1 MVNWLDRRLY
11 DWFALFFFLRS
22 EMSEMTAV
30 GCGMGSS
37 GPSKLSPLTLSPS
50 PPKFGL
56 SLILVGNLLVRISGE
71 RGASRDL
78 GRQPVGIGPIGL
90 GQLGHFS
97 LWSGRS
103 CFCYALART
112 MSNLPFQID
121 DSAGVPLF
129 GLADSAGLSNSTV
142 SCSRLFLSRR
152 W

>member
-37 GPSKLSPLTLSPS
+37 GPSKLSPLTPSPS

-90 GQLGHFS
+90 GQLGSAWTFFALVWQVVLLLCTRENNVEFS
-97 LWSGRS
+97 FPDR
-103 CFCYALART
+103 
-112 MSNLPFQID
+112 
-121 DSAGVPLF
+121 
-129 GLADSAGLSNSTV
+129 
-142 SCSRLFLSRR
+142 
-152 W
+152 